1 MAKIVENNKGFK
13 VIKLSLE
20 DAELLGF
27 GIYGSGACLCARCN
41 KPCVEDI
48 YYIAVL
54 NDTMCKD
61 CYEEWV
67 KNAKRY
73 SEDAYFEESN
83 FDFYKK
89 GLNL

>member
-1 MAKIVENNKGFK
+1 MAKIVENSKGFK
-13 VIKLSLE
+13 VIKLSIE

-27 GIYGSGACLCARCN
+27 GIYGSGVCVCSRCN

-61 CYEEWV
+61 CYEEWI

-73 SEDAYFEESN
+73 SEDICFEERN